1 MKRHEALIPL
11 SHHHHHALVMALEMK
26 KAGTEKSEKNY
37 KQLIREMIDFWKEDG
52 QDHFRDEED
61 ILLPVYLEYA
71 EQPNEGLV
79 KQMLYQHAQIRSLIR
94 HLRESQNTSYDKVN
108 ELGKLLDEHIRLEER
123 ELFPMIEEA
132 VPDKYLYEAKG
143 GFHRDSLSGN

>member
-1 MKRHEALIPL
+1 
-11 SHHHHHALVMALEMK
+11 
-26 KAGTEKSEKNY
+26 
-37 KQLIREMIDFWKEDG
+37 MIVFWKEDG
-52 QDHFRDEED
+52 QAHFRDEED

-94 HLRESQNTSYDKVN
+94 HLRESPNTSYDKVN
-108 ELGKLLDEHIRLEER
+108 ELGKLLDEHVRLEER
-123 ELFPMIEEA
+123 ELFPLIEEA